1 MDSFSKIKLFS
12 VIAFSAFTFQNL
24 SAQNTSDKENQLSV
38 SFQMRPRAEFRS
50 GTFRPLSKG
59 EKPAALISQ
68 RTRVNINYQYKNLL
82 TVQVSPQNVSVWGQ
96 DGLTQGA
103 GIKNGVAFFEA
114 WAKLNLSSSSSLQI
128 GRQVI
133 SLDDERFFGELDW
146 AQGARAH
153 DAISFHL
160 NKEKFSFKAY
170 AAYNQNYKE
179 LYGNNLSNISGSLY
193 SPLDATPYKWMQ
205 TLWAKFN
212 FNSKSNLSL
221 LFNNLGFQTAADLTD
236 VNAKNYFQQTIG
248 ANYFYT
254 SSDWKFNVS
263 AYTQFGK
270 TMAGAKTN
278 AYLLA
283 FFADRKLDKKWN
295 LGLGTDYL
303 SGNDVGTVG
312 SQDNKAF
319 NPYFGTNHKFY
330 GSMDYFY
337 AGNGHKGSGL
347 VDIYAKASLKPT
359 ASTNFGFALHQ
370 FLSPNKIVDNN
381 QNLSTNLG
389 QEFDVDFGYA
399 IHKYAKLVGGYSV
412 FANTSS
418 LNYLKNSVNPNSLQH
433 WVWLSLNINPNIF
446 NTKF

>member
-1 MDSFSKIKLFS
+1 MESFSKIKLLPLL
-12 VIAFSAFTFQNL
+12 AFTTLSFQYI
-24 SAQNTSDKENQLSV
+24 SAQNTTDKDNQLSV
-38 SFQMRPRAEFRS
+38 SFQIRPKAEFRS
-50 GTFRPLSKG
+50 GAFQPLSQG
-59 EKPAALISQ
+59 QKPSALISQ
-68 RTRVNINYQYKNLL
+68 RNRFNINYQYKNLL

-114 WAKLNLSSSSSLQI
+114 WAKLHVSKTNSLQI

-153 DAISFHL
+153 DAISFHI
-160 NKEKFSFKAY
+160 NQDKFLFKAV
-170 AAYNQNYKE
+170 AAFNQNYSL
-179 LYGNNLSNISGSLY
+179 LYGNNLSNTSGTLY
-193 SPLDATPYKWMQ
+193 NPASATPYKWMQ

-212 FNSKSNLSL
+212 FNSNSNLSL
-221 LFNNLGFQTAADLTD
+221 LFNNLGFQTAVDATD
-236 VNAKNYFQQTIG
+236 INAKNYFQQTIG
-248 ANYFYT
+248 ANYFYANT
-254 SSDWKFNVS
+254 NWKFS
-263 AYTQFGK
+263 ASAFTQLGK
-270 TMAGAKTN
+270 NPAGAKTN

-283 FFADRKLDKKWN
+283 FYLDKKLDKKWN

-303 SGNDVGTVG
+303 SGNDVGTAGV
-312 SQDNKAF
+312 QDNKAF
-319 NPYFGTNHKFY
+319 TPYFGTNHKFY
-330 GSMDYFY
+330 GSMDYYY

-389 QEFDVDFGYA
+389 QEFDVDFGYS
-399 IHKYAKLVGGYSV
+399 IHKYAKVVGGYSIYST
-412 FANTSS
+412 TST
-418 LNYLKNSVNPNSLQH
+418 LNFLKNANNPNSLQH
-433 WVWLSLNINPNIF
+433 WVWLSININPNIF
-446 NTKF
+446 NVKF